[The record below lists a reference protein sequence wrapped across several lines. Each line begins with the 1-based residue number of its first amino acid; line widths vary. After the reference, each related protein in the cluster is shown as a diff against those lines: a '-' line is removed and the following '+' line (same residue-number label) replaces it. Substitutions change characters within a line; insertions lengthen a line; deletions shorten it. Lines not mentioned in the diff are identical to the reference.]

1 MLYQQIARNKRKT
14 AFLLVIFVIIL
25 ALVCGGLGYLI
36 NGEPFSGIA
45 IALIGSLIYLFIVLQ
60 NPGNLVMSMNHGRE
74 IHEEDD
80 PELWHIVED
89 MALAGQVPMPR
100 VFIIDDPSPNAFA
113 TGRDP
118 KHSYVAVTTGL
129 RERLNRIS
137 HEISHIRNYDILVST
152 IGVALAAVIS
162 FISNFASRI
171 WWWGG
176 NSDRDDRGS
185 SPLEANFKIVA
196 IVFTLILGPLAQM
209 ALSRNREYLA
219 DAGSVELTK
228 NPQGLISALE
238 KISNSE
244 PMKDPDPSSAGLYIE
259 NPLHNRGLSSLFD
272 THPPT
277 ADRIKRLK
285 NRYIKRDALASLFI
299 YLFQIN
305 MSFSK

>member
-36 NGEPFSGIA
+36 NGEPFFGIA

-152 IGVALAAVIS
+152 IGVALAVVIS

-176 NSDRDDRGS
+176 NSDRDDRDS
-185 SPLEANFKIVA
+185 SPLEANFKVVA

-219 DAGSVELTK
+219 DAGSVELTR

>member
-176 NSDRDDRGS
+176 NSDRDDRDS
-185 SPLEANFKIVA
+185 SSLEANFKVVA

-219 DAGSVELTK
+219 DAGSVELTR

-244 PMKDPDPSSAGLYIE
+244 PMKDPDPSSAGLDIE
-259 NPLHNRGLSSLFD
+259 HPLHNRGLSSLFD

-285 NRYIKRDALASLFI
+285 N
-299 YLFQIN
+299 
-305 MSFSK
+305 M

>member
-1 MLYQQIARNKRKT
+1 
-14 AFLLVIFVIIL
+14 
-25 ALVCGGLGYLI
+25 
-36 NGEPFSGIA
+36 
-45 IALIGSLIYLFIVLQ
+45 
-60 NPGNLVMSMNHGRE
+60 MSMNHGRE

-176 NSDRDDRGS
+176 NSDRDDRDS

-219 DAGSVELTK
+219 DAGSVELTR

-285 NRYIKRDALASLFI
+285 N
-299 YLFQIN
+299 
-305 MSFSK
+305 M

>member
-14 AFLLVIFVIIL
+14 AFLLVIFLIIL
-25 ALVCGGLGYLI
+25 ALVGGGLGYLI
-36 NGEPFSGIA
+36 NGEPLSGIA

-89 MALAGQVPMPR
+89 MSLAGQIPMPR
-100 VFIIDDPSPNAFA
+100 VFIINDPSPNAFA

-118 KHSYVAVTTGL
+118 KHIYVAETSWIRDKLIRSELEGVLG
-129 RERLNRIS
+129 

-162 FISNFASRI
+162 FISSFASRI
-171 WWWGG
+171 WWWTG
-176 NSDRDDRGS
+176 SDRDDKDS
-185 SPLEANFKIVA
+185 SPLESILKVVA
-196 IVFTLILGPLAQM
+196 IIFTLILGPLAAGLAQM

-219 DAGSVELTK
+219 DAGSVELTR
-228 NPQGLISALE
+228 NPQGLISALK

-277 ADRIKRLK
+277 ADRIKRLE
-285 NRYIKRDALASLFI
+285 
-299 YLFQIN
+299 N
-305 MSFSK
+305 M

>member
-1 MLYQQIARNKRKT
+1 MLYQQIAHNKRKT
-14 AFLLVIFVIIL
+14 AILLVIFVIIL
-25 ALVCGGLGYLI
+25 ALVGGGLGYLI
-36 NGEPFSGIA
+36 NDEPFSGVI
-45 IALIGSLIYLFIVLQ
+45 IALIGSGIYLFIVLQ

-74 IHEEDD
+74 IQEKDD

-100 VFIIDDPSPNAFA
+100 VFIINDPSPNAFA

-118 KHSYVAVTTGL
+118 KHSFVAVTTGL
-129 RERLNRIS
+129 RERLNRSELEGVIG

-162 FISNFASRI
+162 FISSFASRI
-171 WWWGG
+171 WWWG
-176 NSDRDDRGS
+176 NSDRDDKDS
-185 SPLEANFKIVA
+185 SPIESIFKVVA
-196 IVFTLILGPLAQM
+196 IVFTLILGPLAAALAQM

-219 DAGSVELTK
+219 DASSVELTR

-259 NPLHNRGLSSLFD
+259 NPLHNRGISSLFD

-277 ADRIKRLK
+277 AERIKRLEK
-285 NRYIKRDALASLFI
+285 
-299 YLFQIN
+299 
-305 MSFSK
+305 M

>member
-1 MLYQQIARNKRKT
+1 
-14 AFLLVIFVIIL
+14 
-25 ALVCGGLGYLI
+25 
-36 NGEPFSGIA
+36 
-45 IALIGSLIYLFIVLQ
+45 
-60 NPGNLVMSMNHGRE
+60 MSMNHGRE

-176 NSDRDDRGS
+176 NSNRDDRDS
-185 SPLEANFKIVA
+185 SPLEANFKVVA

-219 DAGSVELTK
+219 DAGSVELTR

>member
-25 ALVCGGLGYLI
+25 ALVGGGLGYLI
-36 NGEPFSGIA
+36 NGEPLSGIV

-100 VFIIDDPSPNAFA
+100 VFIINDESPNAFA

-118 KHSYVAVTTGL
+118 KHSFVAVTTGL
-129 RERLNRIS
+129 RKRLNRS
-137 HEISHIRNYDILVST
+137 ELEGVLGHEISHIRNYDILVST

-162 FISNFASRI
+162 FIRI

-176 NSDRDDRGS
+176 NSDRDDDDS
-185 SPLEANFKIVA
+185 SPLEIIFKIVA
-196 IVFTLILGPLAQM
+196 IVFTLILGPLAAALAQM

-219 DAGSVELTK
+219 DASSVELTR

-259 NPLHNRGLSSLFD
+259 NPLHKRGLSSLFD

-277 ADRIKRLK
+277 ADRIKRLE
-285 NRYIKRDALASLFI
+285 
-299 YLFQIN
+299 N
-305 MSFSK
+305 M

>member
-25 ALVCGGLGYLI
+25 ALVGGGLGYLI
-36 NGEPFSGIA
+36 NGEPLSGIL
-45 IALIGSLIYLFIVLQ
+45 IALAGSLIYLFIVLQ
-60 NPGNLVMSMNHGRE
+60 DPGNLVMSMNHGRE

-100 VFIIDDPSPNAFA
+100 VFIINDDSPNAFA

-118 KHSYVAVTTGL
+118 KHSFVAVTTGL
-129 RERLNRIS
+129 RKRLNRS
-137 HEISHIRNYDILVST
+137 ELEGVLGHEISHIRNYDILVST

-162 FISNFASRI
+162 FISSFASRI
-171 WWWGG
+171 WWWGS
-176 NSDRDDRGS
+176 SDRDNEDS
-185 SPLEANFKIVA
+185 SPLESIFKVVA
-196 IVFTLILGPLAQM
+196 IVFTLILGPLAAALAQM

-219 DAGSVELTK
+219 DASSVELTR

-259 NPLHNRGLSSLFD
+259 NPLHNRGFSSLFD

-277 ADRIKRLK
+277 ADRIKRLE
-285 NRYIKRDALASLFI
+285 
-299 YLFQIN
+299 N
-305 MSFSK
+305 M

>member
-25 ALVCGGLGYLI
+25 ALVGGGLGYLI

-100 VFIIDDPSPNAFA
+100 VFIINDPSPNAFA

-129 RERLNRIS
+129 RERLNRS
-137 HEISHIRNYDILVST
+137 ELDGVLGHEISHIRNYDILVST

-176 NSDRDDRGS
+176 NSDRDDRDS
-185 SPLEANFKIVA
+185 SPLEAIFKVVA
-196 IVFTLILGPLAQM
+196 IVFTLILGPLAAGLAQM

-219 DAGSVELTK
+219 DAGSVELTR

-272 THPPT
+272 THPST
-277 ADRIKRLK
+277 AEPIKRLK
-285 NRYIKRDALASLFI
+285 N
-299 YLFQIN
+299 
-305 MSFSK
+305 M

>member
-176 NSDRDDRGS
+176 NSDRDDRDS
-185 SPLEANFKIVA
+185 SSLEANFKVVA

-219 DAGSVELTK
+219 DAGSVELTR
-228 NPQGLISALE
+228 NPQSLISALE

-285 NRYIKRDALASLFI
+285 N
-299 YLFQIN
+299 
-305 MSFSK
+305 M

>member
-171 WWWGG
+171 WWGG
-176 NSDRDDRGS
+176 NSDRDDRDS
-185 SPLEANFKIVA
+185 SPLEANFKVVA

-219 DAGSVELTK
+219 DAGSVELNR

-285 NRYIKRDALASLFI
+285 NRYIKRDASASLFI